1 MSNSDLKTQVDNM
14 LSRVWGPSSA
24 RVAKGVEPSPS
35 STPVHLSPE
44 VRERIEKEAA
54 VIRQRVYGDSVSE
67 T

>member
-14 LSRVWGPSSA
+14 LSRVWGTNSA

-35 STPVHLSPE
+35 STPVHISPE
-44 VRERIEKEAA
+44 ARERIEKEAA
-54 VIRQRVYGDSVSE
+54 AIRHRVYGNPASE